1 MARRS
6 FVRSSALRQGQ
17 RRQTEWGSI
26 TSSAYAT
33 VAAASKLN
41 FASFTGAQ
49 LSTIVPATIVRVRGT
64 FSIAS
69 DQGAALEDQI
79 GAVGILVVQELARA
93 AGAASLPSPFT
104 DAKND
109 AWFAIQGFQQRQASD
124 AAGPSIQYPFD
135 SKSMRKIEDGNA
147 IVLMV
152 ENGHASFGLKVNL
165 YLRILFKLH

>member
-6 FVRSSALRQGQ
+6 FVAGSARRQGP

-26 TSSAYAT
+26 TSAAYQT
-33 VAAASKLN
+33 VAASSKLN
-41 FASFTGAQ
+41 FGSFTGAL
-49 LSTIVPATIVRVRGT
+49 LSGIVPATVVRVRGS

-79 GAVGILVVQELARA
+79 GAVGLIVVKELARA

-104 DAKND
+104 DAKD
-109 AWFAIQGFQQRQASD
+109 DGWFAIQAFNQRQASD
-124 AAGPSIQYPFD
+124 AGGESIQYPLD
-135 SKSMRKIEDGNA
+135 SKSMRKIEDGDA

-152 ENGHASFGLKVNL
+152 ENGHATFGLKVNI
-165 YLRILFKLH
+165 YLRMLFKLH